1 MSAVER
7 RDHRTLETSFAESAE
22 VWIPPRPVIR
32 GRRRI
37 LAMFRAIY
45 ARYSELHWRVTA
57 VHALDERR
65 GVYLT
70 DSWGT
75 VDGEMPYHNHVMT
88 LVEFDEDGRIVSLSD
103 YFKDTGVFQAGP
115 TACGCAGEDDAVPPR
130 LDDTKAR

>member
-22 VWIPPRPVIR
+22 VWIPPRPCIR

-45 ARYSELHWRVTA
+45 ALYAELHWRVTA

-75 VDGEMPYHNHVMT
+75 VDGETPYHNHVLT
-88 LVEFDEDGRIVSLSD
+88 LVEFDHDGRIVSLSD
-103 YFKDTGVFQAGP
+103 YFKDTGVFQAGS
-115 TACGCAGEDDAVPPR
+115 TACGCAGAGGASVP
-130 LDDTKAR
+130 